1 MITMNICKAINDG
14 QSVAQALE
22 SGAYT
27 VAGTGLCGLG
37 SVLDTAADIGQKVV
51 DATRAAGEACTAKGE
66 EFKAKAAELK
76 GEQPAKKEE
85 KKAAPQAQ
93 KAAAAPAQAQVNKTW
108 SLADF
113 VAQHNEFAAAATSIC
128 KEFTK
133 VIFRAEGSVKG
144 VVTAFD
150 AVRRADGAHCSIF
163 ADMAE
168 KTFSV
173 VATPVKKEEK
183 PAKKAA
189 KKAAAPKQ
197 EKASKKAAPAKE
209 AVKAEPAKTEEAKE
223 VANMKAALEAA
234 RAKKTA
240 AKAKTVKV
248 EAKKEEKSSDKAV
261 KTVSAKKAVKADAAA
276 DKELAAEAELAGA
289 DDKVVYSVNEKANE
303 VLKKAVA
310 EHGKWLEA
318 VICYFRNSSAT
329 SPIRNAV
336 LTKNC
341 LKFSYYPLV
350 NLQSAEKAV
359 SIGLKSKKVKVDRKP
374 VDIAF

>member
-1 MITMNICKAINDG
+1 MKTSIVNAAVRGED
-14 QSVAQALE
+14 VAVALK

-51 DATRAAGEACTAKGE
+51 DATRAAGEACTKKGE
-66 EFKAKAAELK
+66 EFLAEAAALK
-76 GEQPAKKEE
+76 GEQPAKKAEEKKAE
-85 KKAAPQAQ
+85 KKAAPQQAK
-93 KAAAAPAQAQVNKTW
+93 KAASAPAAKATANKAW

-133 VIFRAEGSVKG
+133 VIFRAEGSMKG

-223 VANMKAALEAA
+223 VADMKAALEAA
-234 RAKKTA
+234 RAKKAA

-248 EAKKEEKSSDKAV
+248 EAKAEAAPVKEEKSSKKAPAKEAV
-261 KTVSAKKAVKADAAA
+261 KKAEGKKEPYSSNPKADMALEEAVHDHGEWLDKVIRYFQTVSTKALANVVVKSNYVKFSSYGENGQDNAVSVAF
-276 DKELAAEAELAGA
+276 KSHTVKVNR
-289 DDKVVYSVNEKANE
+289 KVVK
-303 VLKKAVA
+303 LD
-310 EHGKWLEA
+310 L
-318 VICYFRNSSAT
+318 
-329 SPIRNAV
+329 
-336 LTKNC
+336 
-341 LKFSYYPLV
+341 
-350 NLQSAEKAV
+350 
-359 SIGLKSKKVKVDRKP
+359 
-374 VDIAF
+374 

>member
-1 MITMNICKAINDG
+1 MKAAIVNEAVAG
-14 QSVAQALE
+14 RSVAVALK

-51 DATRAAGEACTAKGE
+51 DATRAAGEACTKKGE
-66 EFKAKAAELK
+66 EFLAEAAALK

-85 KKAAPQAQ
+85 KKAAPQKAQ
-93 KAAAAPAQAQVNKTW
+93 KAASAPAQQQAASQAKANKAY

-113 VAQHNEFAAAATSIC
+113 VAQHNEFAQAATAIC

-133 VIFRAEGSVKG
+133 VVFRAEGSVKG

-223 VANMKAALEAA
+223 VADMKAALEAA
-234 RAKKTA
+234 RAKKAA

-248 EAKKEEKSSDKAV
+248 EAKAEAAPVKEEKSSEKAPVKEAV
-261 KTVSAKKAVKADAAA
+261 KKAEEKKEPYSSNPKADMALEEAVHDHGEWLDKVIRHFQTVSTKALTNVVVKSNYIKFSSYGENGQDNAVSVAF
-276 DKELAAEAELAGA
+276 KSHTVKVNR
-289 DDKVVYSVNEKANE
+289 KVVK
-303 VLKKAVA
+303 LD
-310 EHGKWLEA
+310 L
-318 VICYFRNSSAT
+318 
-329 SPIRNAV
+329 
-336 LTKNC
+336 
-341 LKFSYYPLV
+341 
-350 NLQSAEKAV
+350 
-359 SIGLKSKKVKVDRKP
+359 
-374 VDIAF
+374 

>member
-1 MITMNICKAINDG
+1 MKTAIVNEAVRG
-14 QSVAQALE
+14 QSVAVALK

-37 SVLDTAADIGQKVV
+37 SMLDTAADIGQKVV
-51 DATRAAGEACTAKGE
+51 DATRAAGEACTKKGE
-66 EFKAKAAELK
+66 EFLAEAAALK
-76 GEQPAKKEE
+76 GEQPAKKEEKKAE

-93 KAAAAPAQAQVNKTW
+93 KAAAAPAAKATANKAW

-113 VAQHNEFAAAATSIC
+113 VAQHNEFAQAATSIC

-133 VIFRAEGSVKG
+133 VVFRAEGSVKG

-150 AVRRADGAHCSIF
+150 AVRRADGAYCSIF

-223 VANMKAALEAA
+223 VADMKAALEAA
-234 RAKKTA
+234 RAKKAA

-248 EAKKEEKSSDKAV
+248 EAKAEAAPVKEEKSSKKAPAKEAV
-261 KTVSAKKAVKADAAA
+261 KKAEGKKESYSSNPKADMAL
-276 DKELAAEAELAGA
+276 EEAVHDHGEWL
-289 DDKVVYSVNEKANE
+289 DKVIRHFQAVSTKALAN
-303 VLKKAVA
+303 VVVKSN
-310 EHGKWLEA
+310 
-318 VICYFRNSSAT
+318 Y
-329 SPIRNAV
+329 
-336 LTKNC
+336 
-341 LKFSYYPLV
+341 LKFSSYGE
-350 NLQSAEKAV
+350 NGQDNAV
-359 SIGLKSKKVKVDRKP
+359 SVAFKSHTVKVNRK
-374 VDIAF
+374 VVKLDL

>member
-1 MITMNICKAINDG
+1 MKTTIVNEAVAG
-14 QSVAQALE
+14 RSVAVALK
-22 SGAYT
+22 SGVYT

-37 SVLDTAADIGQKVV
+37 SVLDTVADVGQKVV
-51 DATRAAGEACTAKGE
+51 DATRAAGEACTTKGE
-66 EFKAKAAELK
+66 EFLVEAAAIK

-85 KKAAPQAQ
+85 EKVE
-93 KAAAAPAQAQVNKTW
+93 AQAPKQQKSSKTW

-113 VAQHNEFAAAATSIC
+113 VAQHNEFAAAASAVI
-128 KEFTK
+128 KEYTK
-133 VIFRAEGSVKG
+133 VVFRAKGSMKG

-150 AVRRADGAHCSIF
+150 AIRRADGVHCSVF

-173 VATPVKKEEK
+173 VAPPKKKEE
-183 PAKKAA
+183 PAEKAV

-197 EKASKKAAPAKE
+197 EKASKKAAPVKE
-209 AVKAEPAKTEEAKE
+209 AVKAEPAKTEEAAE
-223 VANMKAALEAA
+223 ENSMKAALEAA

-240 AKAKTVKV
+240 VKA
-248 EAKKEEKSSDKAV
+248 EAKKEEKSSEKAADKKA
-261 KTVSAKKAVKADAAA
+261 AKKTAPVREAAKAEAKVDVAA
-276 DKELAAEAELAGA
+276 DKELAAEAKLAGA
-289 DDKVVYSVNEKANE
+289 DDKVVYSTNEKANA
-303 VLKKAVA
+303 VLTKAVT
-310 EHGKWLEA
+310 EYGKWIEA
-318 VICYFRNSSAT
+318 IICYFRNSSAT

-341 LKFSYYPLV
+341 LKFSYYSMV
-350 NLQSAEKAV
+350 NLQSEEKAV

>member
-1 MITMNICKAINDG
+1 MKTSIVNEAVAG
-14 QSVAQALE
+14 RSVAVALK

-37 SVLDTAADIGQKVV
+37 SVLDTAADGLQKVV

-66 EFKAKAAELK
+66 EFLAEAAALK
-76 GEQPAKKEE
+76 GEQPAKKEEKKAE

-93 KAAAAPAQAQVNKTW
+93 KAAAAPVAKATANKAW

-113 VAQHNEFAAAATSIC
+113 VAQHNEFAQAATSIC

-133 VIFRAEGSVKG
+133 VVFRAEGSVKG

-183 PAKKAA
+183 PAKKDA

-209 AVKAEPAKTEEAKE
+209 AVKAEPVKTEEAKE
-223 VANMKAALEAA
+223 VADMKAALEAA
-234 RAKKTA
+234 RAKKAA

-248 EAKKEEKSSDKAV
+248 EAKAEAAPVKEEKSSKKAPAKEAV
-261 KTVSAKKAVKADAAA
+261 KKAEGKKEPYSSNPKADMALEEAVNEHGEWLDKVIRHFQTVSTKALANVVVKSN
-276 DKELAAEAELAGA
+276 
-289 DDKVVYSVNEKANE
+289 Y
-303 VLKKAVA
+303 
-310 EHGKWLEA
+310 
-318 VICYFRNSSAT
+318 
-329 SPIRNAV
+329 
-336 LTKNC
+336 
-341 LKFSYYPLV
+341 LKFSSYGE
-350 NLQSAEKAV
+350 NGQDNAV
-359 SIGLKSKKVKVDRKP
+359 SVAFKSHTVKVNRK
-374 VDIAF
+374 VVKLDL